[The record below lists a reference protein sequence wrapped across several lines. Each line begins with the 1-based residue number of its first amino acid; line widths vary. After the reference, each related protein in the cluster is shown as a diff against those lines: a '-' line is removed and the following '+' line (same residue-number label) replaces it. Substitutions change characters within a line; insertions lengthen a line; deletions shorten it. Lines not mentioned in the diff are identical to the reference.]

1 MMLHMTTDFL
11 HLIEPGMYGT
21 NLGEFMY
28 QLADEYIDDFKNAI
42 VLYGVDKI
50 NEMLSEDSIIESLG
64 ICKVENASL
73 NSPQF
78 YNYENDSIEFDLIIP
93 EETIEKFRNAE
104 YDDDF
109 FKWSKR
115 NYGSYDGFISFFPYE
130 RQQFE
135 MALKTSDLDLSRAIS
150 MIIMKIFEQEFGE
163 DEIARYQRDFEDDV
177 IEEGNRNGWFISE
190 VKNMRIINRSR
201 GSSKT
206 TMLVYTAYVTGHP
219 IIVYTEVSKSNVIEI
234 AKKMNILDFIDVY
247 TLNEWLRYGNHGRH
261 NKGVLVD
268 NMDLMFDRIL
278 SDYLNTPVIAGTIS
292 IPMDKASME
301 VR

>member
-64 ICKVENASL
+64 VCKVENASL

-93 EETIEKFRNAE
+93 DETIEKFRNAE

-163 DEIARYQRDFEDDV
+163 DEIARCQRDFEDDV

-190 VKNMRIINRSR
+190 V
-201 GSSKT
+201 
-206 TMLVYTAYVTGHP
+206 
-219 IIVYTEVSKSNVIEI
+219 
-234 AKKMNILDFIDVY
+234 D
-247 TLNEWLRYGNHGRH
+247 
-261 NKGVLVD
+261 
-268 NMDLMFDRIL
+268 
-278 SDYLNTPVIAGTIS
+278 
-292 IPMDKASME
+292 
-301 VR
+301 

>member
-1 MMLHMTTDFL
+1 MTTDFL

-64 ICKVENASL
+64 VCKVENASL

-93 EETIEKFRNAE
+93 EETIEKFRNTE
-104 YDDDF
+104 YDDEF

-163 DEIARYQRDFEDDV
+163 DEIARCQRDFEDDV

-190 VKNMRIINRSR
+190 V
-201 GSSKT
+201 
-206 TMLVYTAYVTGHP
+206 
-219 IIVYTEVSKSNVIEI
+219 
-234 AKKMNILDFIDVY
+234 D
-247 TLNEWLRYGNHGRH
+247 
-261 NKGVLVD
+261 
-268 NMDLMFDRIL
+268 
-278 SDYLNTPVIAGTIS
+278 
-292 IPMDKASME
+292 
-301 VR
+301 

>member
-64 ICKVENASL
+64 VCKVENASL

-93 EETIEKFRNAE
+93 EETIEKFRNTE
-104 YDDDF
+104 YDDEF

-163 DEIARYQRDFEDDV
+163 DEIARCQRDFEDDV

-190 VKNMRIINRSR
+190 V
-201 GSSKT
+201 
-206 TMLVYTAYVTGHP
+206 
-219 IIVYTEVSKSNVIEI
+219 
-234 AKKMNILDFIDVY
+234 D
-247 TLNEWLRYGNHGRH
+247 
-261 NKGVLVD
+261 
-268 NMDLMFDRIL
+268 
-278 SDYLNTPVIAGTIS
+278 
-292 IPMDKASME
+292 
-301 VR
+301 

>member
-50 NEMLSEDSIIESLG
+50 NEMLSEDFIIESLG
-64 ICKVENASL
+64 VCKVENASL
-73 NSPQF
+73 NSHQF

-93 EETIEKFRNAE
+93 DETIEKFRNAE

-163 DEIARYQRDFEDDV
+163 DEIARCQRDFEDDV

-190 VKNMRIINRSR
+190 V
-201 GSSKT
+201 
-206 TMLVYTAYVTGHP
+206 
-219 IIVYTEVSKSNVIEI
+219 
-234 AKKMNILDFIDVY
+234 D
-247 TLNEWLRYGNHGRH
+247 
-261 NKGVLVD
+261 
-268 NMDLMFDRIL
+268 
-278 SDYLNTPVIAGTIS
+278 
-292 IPMDKASME
+292 
-301 VR
+301 

>member
-64 ICKVENASL
+64 VCKVENASL

-190 VKNMRIINRSR
+190 V
-201 GSSKT
+201 
-206 TMLVYTAYVTGHP
+206 
-219 IIVYTEVSKSNVIEI
+219 
-234 AKKMNILDFIDVY
+234 D
-247 TLNEWLRYGNHGRH
+247 
-261 NKGVLVD
+261 
-268 NMDLMFDRIL
+268 
-278 SDYLNTPVIAGTIS
+278 
-292 IPMDKASME
+292 
-301 VR
+301 

>member
-42 VLYGVDKI
+42 VLYWVGKI

-64 ICKVENASL
+64 VCKVENASL

-93 EETIEKFRNAE
+93 EETIEKFRNTE
-104 YDDDF
+104 YDDEF

-163 DEIARYQRDFEDDV
+163 DEIARCQRDFEDDV

-190 VKNMRIINRSR
+190 V
-201 GSSKT
+201 
-206 TMLVYTAYVTGHP
+206 
-219 IIVYTEVSKSNVIEI
+219 
-234 AKKMNILDFIDVY
+234 D
-247 TLNEWLRYGNHGRH
+247 
-261 NKGVLVD
+261 
-268 NMDLMFDRIL
+268 
-278 SDYLNTPVIAGTIS
+278 
-292 IPMDKASME
+292 
-301 VR
+301 

>member
-190 VKNMRIINRSR
+190 V
-201 GSSKT
+201 
-206 TMLVYTAYVTGHP
+206 
-219 IIVYTEVSKSNVIEI
+219 
-234 AKKMNILDFIDVY
+234 D
-247 TLNEWLRYGNHGRH
+247 
-261 NKGVLVD
+261 
-268 NMDLMFDRIL
+268 
-278 SDYLNTPVIAGTIS
+278 
-292 IPMDKASME
+292 
-301 VR
+301 